1 MSIKPNTSI
10 VVLTALALSLGTA
23 CVQENVEQKKRELKH
38 IQKDLSRATE
48 DLKSGVREQSERA
61 KASIAKLGE
70 QLPEVKQNAR
80 EGLEKAGEGLRE
92 TRDKVVDTVKG
103 TLQVASDKVDQTVD
117 KARHAGD

>member
-1 MSIKPNTSI
+1 MSIKPSTRI
-10 VVLTALALSLGTA
+10 VVSTALALSLGTA

-38 IQKDLSRATE
+38 IQKDLHRAGE
-48 DLKSGVREQSERA
+48 SLKTGVLEQSERA
-61 KASIAKLGE
+61 KASLGKLSE

-92 TRDKVVDTVKG
+92 TRDKVVDTVKD
-103 TLQVASDKVDQTVD
+103 TLHVASEKVDQTVD